1 MIKEDIPF
9 SNGKGMHVARIEGQ
23 RQGMHCISCALVR
36 RGLEKGEENEK
47 MVL

>member
-9 SNGKGMHVARIEGQ
+9 SNGEGMHVARIEGLAA
-23 RQGMHCISCALVR
+23 RNTLVW
-36 RGLEKGEENEK
+36 RGLEKGEENDK